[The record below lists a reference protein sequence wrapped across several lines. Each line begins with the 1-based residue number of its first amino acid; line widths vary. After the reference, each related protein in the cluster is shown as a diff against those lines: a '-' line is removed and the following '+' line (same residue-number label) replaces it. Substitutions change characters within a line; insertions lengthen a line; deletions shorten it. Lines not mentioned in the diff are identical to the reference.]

1 MDMYRCDIC
10 PMSFLTESGVRRH
23 LLCSHGRRFHRG
35 RPSSLVPMELLEAAV
50 QRSRAAQANRRQR
63 RRVRAIQRAPPVN
76 PPPVVGTELDGMLDD
91 FLQGWPD
98 VPPLVVKETATQH
111 DVSWR
116 DASTSTDRQ
125 AFNAAVQAGPPTL
138 SGPGLPALPELVRWA
153 AHHAVTRADLPPDRI
168 VQSLLEGLDEPDLMA
183 PGAPRELL
191 DTVIAVACRPSG
203 QWLGCCCI
211 GSAATAA
218 MMSPRSVG
226 LTS

>member
-98 VPPLVVKETATQH
+98 VPPLVVREAATQH

-116 DASTSTDRQ
+116 DASKSTDRQ

-138 SGPGLPALPELVRWA
+138 SGRGCWHRRSWFDGPHITPSRGRIFCPIMSSSPSWRSRW
-153 AHHAVTRADLPPDRI
+153 T
-168 VQSLLEGLDEPDLMA
+168 
-183 PGAPRELL
+183 
-191 DTVIAVACRPSG
+191 
-203 QWLGCCCI
+203 
-211 GSAATAA
+211 
-218 MMSPRSVG
+218 
-226 LTS
+226 